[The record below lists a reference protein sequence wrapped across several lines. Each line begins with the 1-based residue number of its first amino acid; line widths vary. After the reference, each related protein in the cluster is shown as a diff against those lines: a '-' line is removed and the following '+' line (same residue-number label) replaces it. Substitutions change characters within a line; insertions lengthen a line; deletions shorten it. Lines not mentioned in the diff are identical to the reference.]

1 MAGPW
6 YLRSSD
12 GNDADDGLSWA
23 NACATMSGVLA
34 KAVAAGDIIY
44 VDDDHQ
50 ETLAADV
57 IWAFPGTEGVPNK
70 VIVVTTDTTT
80 AVASYNCTNQKI
92 SGDTNNAYI
101 KINGEVY
108 FWGICLEWGGGSAYI
123 FSNYKTI
130 TFEKSNLILAVAISA
145 DLGINYD
152 NTTLI
157 LIDSDVD
164 FSANAVLYFVVSGP
178 SNFIWRGGTLTGDI
192 NILINIGA
200 EGPYIEII
208 GVDLSSMVG
217 GDIISVIS
225 GDERLQAVLK
235 GIKLNATPPDFISA
249 APERVSAA
257 LLDIAD
263 SGNTVYKFRRE
274 FQYGYVMEE
283 TTLTVAGKAL
293 YDGTNPFSVKMVSRA
308 APTPTLYDPWRYHL
322 ATKRVTGLGSGKTF
336 TVYILEN
343 GNGGQPAA
351 WNDDDVWLE
360 VVYPDDTT
368 AQFNIQSDRIATPTT
383 TPAAQTDDAGRWQ
396 NETNGREQKLEVT
409 VANGA
414 GKDGPCEFWICMA
427 QANKTLYVCPEVI
440 VS

>member
-12 GNDADDGLSWA
+12 GNDVDDGLSWA

-34 KAVAAGDIIY
+34 KAVAAGDVIY

-50 ETLAADV
+50 ETLAADTT
-57 IWAFPGTEGVPNK
+57 WTFPGTEGVPNK

-92 SGDTNNAYI
+92 EGDTNSAHI
-101 KINGEVY
+101 IIIGEVY
-108 FWGICLEWGGGSAYI
+108 FWGICLEWGDSTLNAIDNG
-123 FSNYKTI
+123 KTV
-130 TFEKSNLILAVAISA
+130 TFENSNILMTNLFAEFIGIYHDNSTLVLI
-145 DLGINYD
+145 N
-152 NTTLI
+152 
-157 LIDSDVD
+157 SDID
-164 FSANAVLYFVVSGP
+164 FSSNAGDHFYMSYP
-178 SNFIWRGGTLTGDI
+178 CNFIWRGGTLTGDI
-192 NILINIGA
+192 DNLIKTYIEA
-200 EGPYIEII
+200 SYIEII
-208 GVDLSSMVG
+208 GVDLSAMVG
-217 GDIISVIS
+217 GNIIILGV
-225 GDERLQAVLK
+225 GNERLRAVLK
-235 GIKLNATPPDFISA
+235 GIKLNATPPNFISE

-274 FQYGYVMEE
+274 FQYGYAMEE
-283 TTLTVAGKAL
+283 ITLTVAGKAL
-293 YDGTNPFSVKMVSRA
+293 YDGSNPFSVKMVSRA

-343 GNGGQPAA
+343 GNGGQPSA

-360 VVYPDDTT
+360 VVYPDDST

-383 TPAAQTDDAGRWQ
+383 TPAAQTDDVDRWQ

>member
-12 GNDADDGLSWA
+12 GDNGDDGLSWA

-50 ETLAADV
+50 ETLAAD
-57 IWAFPGTEGVPNK
+57 ITWTFPGTEGTPNK
-70 VIVVTTDTTT
+70 VIVVITDTTT

-92 SGDTNNAYI
+92 SGDTNDAHI
-101 KINGEVY
+101 IIAGEVY
-108 FWGICLEWGGGSAYI
+108 FWGICLDWGDGTYI
-123 FSNYKTI
+123 ISNSKTV
-130 TFEKSNLILAVAISA
+130 TFEKSNLIMTATAA
-145 DLGINYD
+145 KYLGVFNDNSTLVLIN
-152 NTTLI
+152 
-157 LIDSDVD
+157 SDID
-164 FSANAVLYFVVSGP
+164 FSSNAGHYIKLYSP
-178 SNFIWRGGTLTGDI
+178 SNFIWRGGSLTGDI
-192 NILINIGA
+192 DTLIKTYD

-208 GVDLSSMVG
+208 GGDLSAMIG
-217 GDIISVIS
+217 GDIITVAAVN
-225 GDERLQAVLK
+225 ERLRVNFE
-235 GIKLNATPPDFISA
+235 GIKLNATPPNFISA
-249 APERVSAA
+249 APERASAA
-257 LLDIAD
+257 YLDIAD

-283 TTLTVAGKAL
+283 TTLTVVGKAL
-293 YDGTNPFSVKMVSRA
+293 YDGMNPFAVKMVSRA

-360 VVYPDDTT
+360 VIYPDDAT
-368 AQFNIQSDRIATPTT
+368 AQFNIQSDRIVTPTT
-383 TPAAQTDDAGRWQ
+383 APAAQTDDVGRWQ

-414 GKDGPCEFWICMA
+414 GKVGPCEFWICIA